1 MTGLASRGGRDVVR
15 RFAQRR
21 RAVMARGTARRDPRV
36 AELRSR
42 KGRRRSVAQF
52 AGRRRRDMRR
62 CLAPCGRAVMT
73 GRAPAHDPG
82 MIKHGARKRRRG
94 SVAGLTGLRRRDVR
108 GRLAPCR
115 RPVMARRAP
124 AHDPRVVKHGPQ
136 ERGGRPVARLAGR
149 RRRDMRGRLAARRR
163 PVMARRAPRRDPRVI
178 ECRARKRRRRPVAR
192 LAGRRRRDVC
202 RRLASRC
209 RSVMARR
216 AATHDPRMIISV
228 GHKHPICRA
237 HSMAGIARSSC
248 RHVPGRLPWSLDT
261 VVTSCTSTWPN
272 PRMLEG
278 RTGPA
283 NRPVATVA
291 AHGRRNMTRRLA
303 CHGSLVMAFGAGS
316 RNDTVMG
323 KKCWG
328 PICRPMAAAAVN
340 HSRQVVRWLKGGD
353 DSSAW

>member
-94 SVAGLTGLRRRDVR
+94 SVAGLTGLRRRHVR

-115 RPVMARRAP
+115 RPVMARRAA
-124 AHDPRVVKHGPQ
+124 AHNSRV
-136 ERGGRPVARLAGR
+136 
-149 RRRDMRGRLAARRR
+149 
-163 PVMARRAPRRDPRVI
+163 
-178 ECRARKRRRRPVAR
+178 
-192 LAGRRRRDVC
+192 
-202 RRLASRC
+202 
-209 RSVMARR
+209 
-216 AATHDPRMIISV
+216 IISV
-228 GHKHPICRA
+228 GHKQPIRRA

-248 RHVPGRLPWSLDT
+248 RHVPGRFPWSLDT

-340 HSRQVVRWLKGGD
+340 HSRQVVRRLKGGD